1 MTRLPGGRLSVFAA
15 GLALILLF
23 AFRGPLGL
31 TGPGKGD
38 ANARA
43 VPVIAAT
50 AYARDVPVYAQ
61 TIGTVMANATVQ
73 VRSRIDGQIIAAKFR
88 EGQIVKA
95 GDALFEIDRAPY
107 EAALRAAKA
116 NLQRNEAQSGNV
128 TRDLSRANALSKKG
142 YASTQTLDAAN
153 AAMKELTASIA
164 ASQAAVDQAQLQL
177 DYTEIRSPIDG
188 KTGPILIDA
197 GNLIKAND
205 ANALVVVT
213 QIQPVKISF
222 SIAQQNLPQLQSQM
236 KDDTLQVALRL
247 HDAGGT
253 EPQDRPTAP
262 VNFIAN
268 SVNTASGTIELR
280 ATYDNPD
287 LRFVPGEFVDVEL
300 RLAELKNATTVPA
313 RAINTGQ
320 DGLYAFVIGADN
332 KVEMR
337 AVTLLH
343 QDAEIA
349 AIKSGISAGDRVVVD
364 GQLQLLPGTP
374 VKIMDEHKG
383 PAAS

>member
-1 MTRLPGGRLSVFAA
+1 MTRLPGGRLTVLAV
-15 GLALILLF
+15 GLALVLLF

-31 TGPGKGD
+31 SGADKGN
-38 ANARA
+38 ANTRA
-43 VPVIAAT
+43 VPVVVAT
-50 AYARDVPVYAQ
+50 AYSLDVPVYVQ
-61 TIGTVMANATVQ
+61 SIGTVMANATVQ
-73 VRSRIDGQIIAAKFR
+73 VRSRIDGQIIAAQFR

-95 GDALFEIDRAPY
+95 GAALFEIDRAPY

-128 TRDLSRANALSKKG
+128 TRDLARANALSKKG

-153 AAMKELTASIA
+153 ASMKELTASIA
-164 ASQAAVDQAQLQL
+164 AAQAAVDQAQLQL

-188 KTGPILIDA
+188 KTGPILVDA

-236 KDDTLQVALRL
+236 KEGTLQVTLRL
-247 HDAGGT
+247 HDVKDKDQ
-253 EPQDRPTAP
+253 QDRPTAT
-262 VNFIAN
+262 VDFIAN

-280 ATYDNPD
+280 ATYENPD
-287 LRFVPGEFVDVEL
+287 LRFVPGEFVDVEV
-300 RLAELKNATTVPA
+300 RLTQLKDAITVPA

-337 AVTLLH
+337 TVTLLH
-343 QDAEIA
+343 QDNEIA

-364 GQLQLLPGTP
+364 GQLQLLPGTA
-374 VKIMDEHKG
+374 VKIIDEHKG
-383 PAAS
+383 PTAS

>member
-1 MTRLPGGRLSVFAA
+1 MTRLPGGRLTVLAA
-15 GLALILLF
+15 GLALVLLF

-31 TGPGKGD
+31 SDTGKGD
-38 ANARA
+38 AAARA
-43 VPVIAAT
+43 VPVVAAT
-50 AYARDVPVYAQ
+50 AITRDVPVYAQ
-61 TIGTVMANATVQ
+61 TIGTVIANATVQ

-88 EGQIVKA
+88 EGQLVKA

-107 EAALRAAKA
+107 EAALRVAKA

-128 TRDLSRANALSKKG
+128 TRDLARANALSKKG

-153 AAMKELTASIA
+153 AAMKEVTAGIA
-164 ASQAAVDQAQLQL
+164 SAQAALDQAQLQL

-188 KTGPILIDA
+188 KTGPILVDA
-197 GNLIKAND
+197 GNLVKAND

-222 SIAQQNLPQLQSQM
+222 SLAQQNLPLLQSQM
-236 KDDTLQVALRL
+236 RDGTLQVALRL
-247 HDAGGT
+247 HNVNDT
-253 EPQDRPTAP
+253 DPKDRRTAA
-262 VNFIAN
+262 VDFIAN

-287 LRFVPGEFVDVEL
+287 LRFVPGEFVDVEV
-300 RLAELKNATTVPA
+300 RLTEFKAAVAVPA

-320 DGLYAFVIGADN
+320 EGLYAFVIGADN

-337 AVTLLH
+337 PVVLLH
-343 QDAEIA
+343 QDGKIA
-349 AIKSGISAGDRVVVD
+349 AIKSGVAAGERVVVD
-364 GQLQLLPGTP
+364 GQLQLVPGTV
-374 VKIMDEHKG
+374 VKIVDEQKG
-383 PAAS
+383 PAAT